1 MIYRP
6 SGPSG
11 RRPGFQRFQRSIPT
25 LLQRGRHEEPA
36 SSPATPQ
43 ANNLGGRSLFC
54 PGRRGAPGARA
65 SSTTATVSFGNG
77 EFGSIPVSASSGCR
91 ARLGPKRH
99 RPKLPLCPLPPLNLW
114 GLPLCNCMYVMV
126 VPHCMLVLLGWKR
139 SLPLLASGRLRI
151 IYKNLWPFQIRLFIC
166 FFTDIRSFVLNKDP
180 V

>member
-36 SSPATPQ
+36 SSPATLQ

-54 PGRRGAPGARA
+54 PGRRGAPGGRA

-91 ARLGPKRH
+91 VAPASAPKKAPAKAAALPAAAAKFMGSPSLQLHVRHGGAALHASAVGVEEMPASCGQLRL
-99 RPKLPLCPLPPLNLW
+99 
-114 GLPLCNCMYVMV
+114 
-126 VPHCMLVLLGWKR
+126 
-139 SLPLLASGRLRI
+139 
-151 IYKNLWPFQIRLFIC
+151 
-166 FFTDIRSFVLNKDP
+166 
-180 V
+180 

>member
-1 MIYRP
+1 MIGHPVRP
-6 SGPSG
+6 AGALHTP
-11 RRPGFQRFQRSIPT
+11 P

-65 SSTTATVSFGNG
+65 DAAACASSIVHHHAAVASFGNG

-139 SLPLLASGRLRI
+139 CLLASGRLR
-151 IYKNLWPFQIRLFIC
+151 L
-166 FFTDIRSFVLNKDP
+166 
-180 V
+180 

>member
-11 RRPGFQRFQRSIPT
+11 RRPGFQRFQRSIPA

-65 SSTTATVSFGNG
+65 DAAACASSIVHHHAAVVSFGNG
-77 EFGSIPVSASSGCR
+77 EFGSIPVSASSVCR
-91 ARLGPKRH
+91 ARLGPK
-99 RPKLPLCPLPPLNLW
+99 KGTGQSC
-114 GLPLCNCMYVMV
+114 
-126 VPHCMLVLLGWKR
+126 R
-139 SLPLLASGRLRI
+139 SARCR
-151 IYKNLWPFQIRLFIC
+151 R
-166 FFTDIRSFVLNKDP
+166 
-180 V
+180 

>member
-1 MIYRP
+1 MIGHPVRP
-6 SGPSG
+6 AGALHTP
-11 RRPGFQRFQRSIPT
+11 P

-54 PGRRGAPGARA
+54 PGRRGAPGARCCCCA
-65 SSTTATVSFGNG
+65 SSTSTTAAVSFGND

-126 VPHCMLVLLGWKR
+126 VPHCMLVLLGVEEM
-139 SLPLLASGRLRI
+139 LLLLASGRLRI